1 VSPPVHVLRPLAEVA
16 AAAPPPGLGEISLGE
31 RSLAWVGSAIDGAAV
46 GAARLLVRTLFS
58 GAAGEVERWRR
69 SAEPFLDGPWST
81 DPARFL
87 LDDDALP
94 TLLHAAAM
102 RRRPIA
108 GGEIVTRR
116 LTMLHRR
123 APADEPDG
131 ATFATP
137 GDAILLEH
145 WQHTGRAPLA
155 TAIALHGFGMG
166 NPRFDAFALHAGALF
181 RRGLDVALLTLPHH
195 GGRAGRGARF
205 SGEGFVTLDVGAL
218 NASLRA
224 AIGEARVV
232 RRWLRDSAAA
242 PVGFLGLS
250 LGGYVAATI
259 AALEEDL
266 AFAIAIA
273 PPVCI
278 GDLAWHFAGDAAGGR
293 GPESASFDRD
303 VLRAAYRVHSPLT
316 YPLRAPRERLLI
328 VAGAGDRVVPPEHP
342 QALWAHWER
351 PAIEWFGGSHLAP
364 FGRAKI
370 ASAAIGHLRRL
381 GIV

>member
-1 VSPPVHVLRPLAEVA
+1 VSPPAHALRPLAEVA
-16 AAAPPPGLGEISLGE
+16 AAAPAPGLGGISLGE
-31 RSLAWVGSAIDGAAV
+31 RSLSWVGAAIDGAAI
-46 GAARLLVRTLFS
+46 GAARLLVRALFS
-58 GAAGEVERWRR
+58 GSAEDAERWRR
-69 SAEPFLDGPWST
+69 SAAPFLEGEWGT
-81 DPARFL
+81 DPTRYL
-87 LDDDALP
+87 LDEDALP
-94 TLLHAAAM
+94 TLLHAAAL
-102 RRRPIA
+102 RRRSIT

-123 APADEPDG
+123 ANADEPYDPTAG
-131 ATFATP
+131 ARS

-166 NPRFDAFALHAGALF
+166 HPRFDAFALHAESLF
-181 RRGLDVALLTLPHH
+181 RHGLDVALLTLPHH
-195 GGRAGRGARF
+195 GGRMGAGARF

-224 AIGEARVV
+224 AIGEARAV
-232 RRWLRDSAAA
+232 RRWLRDSGAS

-259 AALEEDL
+259 AGIEEDL

-278 GDLAWHFAGDAAGGR
+278 GDLAWHFAGDAAGG
-293 GPESASFDRD
+293 GSHAAPFDLD
-303 VLRAAYRVHSPLT
+303 TLRAAYRVHSPLT
-316 YPLRAPRERLLI
+316 YPRRAPRDRLLI
-328 VAGAGDRVVPPEHP
+328 VAGAGDRIVPAEHP
-342 QALWAHWER
+342 GALWAHWER